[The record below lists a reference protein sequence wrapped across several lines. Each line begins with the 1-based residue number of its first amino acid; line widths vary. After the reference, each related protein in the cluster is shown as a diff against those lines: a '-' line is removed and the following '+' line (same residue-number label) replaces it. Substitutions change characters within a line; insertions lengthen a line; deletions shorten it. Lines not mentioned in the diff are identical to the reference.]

1 MKWNGLLRFTFDLL
15 WGNMAELIQELG
27 ILELLVACA

>member
-15 WGNMAELIQELG
+15 WGNMAELIQELV
-27 ILELLVACA
+27 ILELHVACA